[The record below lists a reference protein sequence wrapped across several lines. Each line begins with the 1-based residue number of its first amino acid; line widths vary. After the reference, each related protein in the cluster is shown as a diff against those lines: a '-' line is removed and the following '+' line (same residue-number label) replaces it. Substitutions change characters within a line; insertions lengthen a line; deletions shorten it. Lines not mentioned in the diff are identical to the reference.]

1 MYVGHTPGFYVSP
14 GDLGVLLTLA
24 RQVLHQLSC
33 LPSLSFYSDILTC
46 KCNAV
51 LLQKNFKRTGNIG
64 GNSISPKIHNNEFFI
79 NC

>member
-1 MYVGHTPGFYVSP
+1 MWDTLLGFYVSP
-14 GDLGVLLTLA
+14 GELGALLTLA
-24 RQVLHQLSC
+24 RQVLPQ
-33 LPSLSFYSDILTC
+33 PSPSFYFDILTC

-64 GNSISPKIHNNEFFI
+64 GNSVSPKIHNDDFFFI